1 MVSIL
6 EEWTQFYNSV
16 DEIDHL
22 QKPNKATH
30 RSTPMSTDNDLIS
43 SFRQAAEALEKLPQL
58 QESHSQKEAAL
69 AQATEYN
76 THLLSTIETLTTSI
90 NELKGRVRSLEVERD
105 DAGFRELEAKD
116 KLEALLRTLSAV
128 AGTASAAVKEHT
140 PQPEVIEP
148 SAAAEVETK
157 VVEAP
162 SEPISAVDGKY
173 GNPYTDFN
181 VDAPEPKPTAGEW
194 HAPRIEEVTQPL
206 PFLNIPAQD
215 KPDSVSWKDFVA
227 GGGRRP
233 FWVTDEMMEL
243 GAPTSSA
250 A

>member
-1 MVSIL
+1 MVSTL

-30 RSTPMSTDNDLIS
+30 RSTPMSTDNDIIS
-43 SFRQAAEALEKLPQL
+43 SFRLAAEALEKLPQL

-76 THLLSTIETLTTSI
+76 NHLLSTIETLTTSI
-90 NELKGRVRSLEVERD
+90 NELKNQVRSLEVERD

-140 PQPEVIEP
+140 TQPEVAEP
-148 SAAAEVETK
+148 SAAAEVTTE

-162 SEPISAVDGKY
+162 ITTEATSTTGHEDMQ
-173 GNPYTDFN
+173 
-181 VDAPEPKPTAGEW
+181 KPTVIISSDDGPMDEW

-206 PFLNIPAQD
+206 PFLNTPPMD
-215 KPDSVSWKDFVA
+215 KPDGTSWKDFVA

-243 GAPTSSA
+243 GEPTSSA